1 LYTDENYQD
10 ALKMF
15 SKSSRTKDPIF
26 TRATFWKGETEYVL
40 NEFKEA
46 LLSFKQFIGASQAST
61 TPEFKTV
68 ITILR
73 IRILNK
79 RI

>member
-15 SKSSRTKDPIF
+15 SKSIVEQKINFHCSCYVLE
-26 TRATFWKGETEYVL
+26 GETEYVL

-46 LLSFKQFIGASQAST
+46 LLSFKQFIGASQTST
-61 TPEFKTV
+61 TPNLKQ
-68 ITILR
+68 
-73 IRILNK
+73 
-79 RI
+79 